1 MEEFVFSMYVLNE
14 LVQTHM
20 MPHQM
25 ITPPSSP
32 QLVDLLLPQQAM
44 DARNIQPRRTN
55 DIAMRLR
62 YGHGRI
68 CI

>member
-1 MEEFVFSMYVLNE
+1 MSGHPFMAKMS
-14 LVQTHM
+14 QTHM

-44 DARNIQPRRTN
+44 DAGNIQPKKRGRRQ
-55 DIAMRLR
+55 RLVLVMMVAT
-62 YGHGRI
+62 G
-68 CI
+68 CLES